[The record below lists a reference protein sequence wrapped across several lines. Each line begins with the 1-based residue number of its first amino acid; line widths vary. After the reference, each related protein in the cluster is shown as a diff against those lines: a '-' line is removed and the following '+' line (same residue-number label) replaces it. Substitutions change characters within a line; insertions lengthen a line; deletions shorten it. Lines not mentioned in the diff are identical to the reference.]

1 MRILFTSVGRRV
13 ELLQAFRSAA
23 IREAIPLTIYGADYV
38 SSAPALL
45 FCDRAVIVPAIKD
58 DSYIPFLLQYCR
70 NEAID
75 CLVPTID
82 TDLMKLAES
91 KHEFEAV
98 GTKVLI
104 AGPEKVAICRDKRL
118 TSAYFNSLGLKA
130 PRPYDNIQEVKFLL
144 ETGELS
150 FPLFIKPKDGSS
162 SKNAFKADS
171 IDDLYSFSE
180 RIGEYIIQPY
190 VRGVEYTV
198 DIFCDYDGNPVFI
211 TPRKRLA
218 VRSGEVLKTE
228 ICLDNRIFS
237 EMRVLINDFK
247 PSGAITVQL
256 IREENSGDDYYIEIN
271 PRFGGGAPLSMKA
284 GADSAIA
291 LLDVLSG
298 KQPSKAEILNGAIYS
313 RFDQSVCVNMN
324 ALNSKIEGVIFDL
337 DDTLYNEIDYVKSGF
352 RQVSQFLGDPNYY
365 GQLLSI
371 FQRGGKPIDELL
383 ESIGRLEEKAS
394 CLDCYRNHFPEIRL
408 EEGTV
413 HLLEELRQ
421 RGFKL
426 GIITDGRPAG
436 QWNKIKALGLDKVVD
451 DIIVTDELG
460 GAQFRKPCDI
470 AFRMMQLRWKIQ
482 FSSLAYI
489 GDNPTKDFV
498 APMQLGMHSFLIQ
511 NSNSIHSQIID
522 SVFKIN
528 RLANILSVLNSI

>member
-1 MRILFTSVGRRV
+1 
-13 ELLQAFRSAA
+13 
-23 IREAIPLTIYGADYV
+23 
-38 SSAPALL
+38 
-45 FCDRAVIVPAIKD
+45 
-58 DSYIPFLLQYCR
+58 
-70 NEAID
+70 
-75 CLVPTID
+75 
-82 TDLMKLAES
+82 
-91 KHEFEAV
+91 
-98 GTKVLI
+98 
-104 AGPEKVAICRDKRL
+104 
-118 TSAYFNSLGLKA
+118 
-130 PRPYDNIQEVKFLL
+130 
-144 ETGELS
+144 
-150 FPLFIKPKDGSS
+150 
-162 SKNAFKADS
+162 
-171 IDDLYSFSE
+171 
-180 RIGEYIIQPY
+180 
-190 VRGVEYTV
+190 
-198 DIFCDYDGNPVFI
+198 
-211 TPRKRLA
+211 
-218 VRSGEVLKTE
+218 
-228 ICLDNRIFS
+228 
-237 EMRVLINDFK
+237 MRVLINDFK

-324 ALNSKIEGVIFDL
+324 TLNSKIEGVIFDL

-436 QWNKIKALGLDKVVD
+436 QWNKIKALGLDKLVD